1 MRRFLLVALVLVS
14 VGAGLTPATAAPAL
28 DVHRIPGVKGPVRV
42 VTDTWG
48 VPHVFATHQDDA
60 FLAQGFLAARDR
72 LFQIDLWRRRGLG
85 QLAEVLGPDYVEQ
98 DRATRLFL
106 YRGDLDREWAAYG
119 ERARGIA
126 TRFTQGINAYLDH
139 LARTPAALPEEFRR
153 LGYRPA
159 RWSPED
165 VVRIRSHGLTG
176 NLTDEVTR
184 ARIACAA
191 GAETDKLRQ
200 RLQPDRPIQSP
211 GGLDP
216 CLVPADVL
224 RVFTLATQQ
233 VSFTGGAVVAT
244 PREEVS
250 EGSNNWAIAPS
261 RTGTG
266 RAQLAN
272 DPHRAYA
279 APSLRYLS
287 HLSAPGLN
295 VIGANEPALPGV
307 SIGHNGRIAFGLTIF
322 RMDQED
328 LYVYQL
334 DPADP
339 GRYRY
344 RDGWEPI
351 KVLREKIAVAG
362 REPVEVELPFTRH
375 GPVLASGNGH
385 AFAVRSAWLEPGMA
399 PYFGSVRYMYEQDFA
414 GFKAAMRNW
423 GAPTENQVYADTS
436 GNIGWVPGGL
446 SPKRSGYDGLLPA
459 PGDGRFEWT
468 GFHTG
473 DDLPHAYNPAQGYV
487 ATANQYNLPPGF
499 PHPIGFEW
507 GLPYRHNRIT
517 EVLNA
522 DKRFTV
528 ADAQRLQNDQLS
540 IPARQLT
547 KVLATVPAADPLSG
561 KALAL
566 LRGWDAV
573 LAAESGR
580 AALFEVWLSR
590 HLNPAFAQAVAPAAA
605 PLIPVPDTRN
615 LLEAMAHP
623 EKWFGAD
630 PVVKRDKLVT
640 GTLAA
645 AWRELETL
653 LGPDPAAW
661 QWGRLQHTLFQH
673 PLSPALSP
681 ADRARFDVG
690 PFPRGGS
697 KDTVNQSSYRRTDFR
712 QTSGASF
719 RMVLDVGNWDAAR
732 AINTPGQ
739 SGVQANRHYRDLA
752 GKWRDG
758 EYFPL
763 LYSRA
768 AVERHADRIT
778 LLLP

>member
-1 MRRFLLVALVLVS
+1 MRRFLLVVLVLVTAS
-14 VGAGLTPATAAPAL
+14 AGLTPAVAAPPTA
-28 DVHRIPGVKGPVRV
+28 VHHIPGVRGPVRV

-48 VPHVFATHQDDA
+48 VPHVYATNQEDA
-60 FLAQGFLAARDR
+60 FLAQGFIAARDR

-85 QLAEVLGPDYVEQ
+85 QLAEVLGPNYVEQ
-98 DRATRLFL
+98 DRATRMFL
-106 YRGDLDREWAAYG
+106 YRGDMDREWAAYG

-126 TRFTQGINAYLDH
+126 TRFTQGINAYIEH
-139 LARTPAALPEEFRR
+139 LERTPAALPEEFRR

-159 RWSPED
+159 RWAPED
-165 VVRIRSHGLTG
+165 VVRIRSHGLTS
-176 NLTDEVTR
+176 NLGQEVTR

-191 GAETDKLRQ
+191 GLETDKLRQ
-200 RLQPDRPIQSP
+200 PLQPDRPIQPP

-216 CLVPADVL
+216 CVL
-224 RVFTLATQQ
+224 PPGVLLTFDLATRPVEFSGGQ
-233 VSFTGGAVVAT
+233 VVSVA
-244 PREEVS
+244 REEFT
-250 EGSNNWAIAPS
+250 EGSNNWAVAPS

-287 HLSAPGLN
+287 HLSAPGLD

-322 RMDQED
+322 PMDQED
-328 LYVYQL
+328 LYVYEL

-339 GRYRY
+339 TRYRY
-344 RDGWEPI
+344 KDGWEPI
-351 KVLREKIAVAG
+351 RVLRERISVAG
-362 REPVEVELPFTRH
+362 KEPVEVELPFTRH
-375 GPVLASGNGH
+375 GPVMAVKDGR

-399 PYFGSVRYMYEQDFA
+399 PYFGSVRYMYERDFA

-446 SPKRSGYDGLLPA
+446 APKRSGYDGLLPA

-473 DDLPHAYNPAQGYV
+473 DDLPHAYNPPQGFV
-487 ATANQYNLPPGF
+487 ATANQFNLPPGF

-507 GLPYRHNRIT
+507 SAPYRHQRIT
-517 EVLNA
+517 EVLGA
-522 DKRFTV
+522 DKQFTV
-528 ADAQRLQNDQLS
+528 ADGMRLQNDQLS

-547 KVLATVPAADPLSG
+547 AVLATVPGTDPLST
-561 KALAL
+561 KALTL
-566 LRGWDAV
+566 LRGWNAV
-573 LAAESGR
+573 ESKESPQ
-580 AALFEVWLSR
+580 AALFELWLAR
-590 HLNPAFAQAVAPAAA
+590 HLNPGLVRAVAPAAA
-605 PLIPVPDTRN
+605 ALIAVPDSRN
-615 LLEAMAHP
+615 VLDALSHP

-630 PVVKRDKLVT
+630 PVTKRNQLVND
-640 GTLAA
+640 TLAA
-645 AWRELETL
+645 AWKEAETL
-653 LGPDPAAW
+653 LGNDPAAW

-673 PLSPALSP
+673 ALSPTLSP

-697 KDTVNQSSYRRTDFR
+697 KDTVNASGYRRTDFR
-712 QTSGASF
+712 QTGGASF

-739 SGVQANRHYRDLA
+739 SGVQADPHYRDLA
-752 GKWRDG
+752 GKWREG

>member
-1 MRRFLLVALVLVS
+1 MLVTA
-14 VGAGLTPATAAPAL
+14 GAGLTPAVAAPPTA
-28 DVHRIPGVKGPVRV
+28 VHHIPGVRGPVRV

-48 VPHVFATHQDDA
+48 VPHVYATSQDDA
-60 FLAQGFLAARDR
+60 FLAQGFIAARDR

-85 QLAEVLGPDYVEQ
+85 QLAEVLGPNYVEQ
-98 DRATRLFL
+98 DRAARMFL
-106 YRGDLDREWAAYG
+106 YRGDMDREWAAYG

-126 TRFTQGINAYLDH
+126 TRFTQGINAYVAH
-139 LARTPAALPEEFRR
+139 LERNPAALPEEFRR

-159 RWSPED
+159 RWAPED

-184 ARIACAA
+184 SRVACAA
-191 GAETDKLRQ
+191 GLETDKLRQ
-200 RLQPDRPIQSP
+200 PLQPDRPIQPP

-216 CLVPADVL
+216 CVLPANVL
-224 RVFTLATQQ
+224 RTFELATQQ
-233 VSFTGGAVVAT
+233 VAFTGGQVVAT
-244 PREEVS
+244 AKEEFS
-250 EGSNNWAIAPS
+250 EGSNNWAVAPS

-272 DPHRAYA
+272 DPHRAYS

-287 HLSAPGLN
+287 HLSAPGLD
-295 VIGANEPALPGV
+295 VIGANEPALPGI

-339 GRYRY
+339 TRYRY
-344 RDGWEPI
+344 QDGWEPI
-351 KVLREKIAVAG
+351 RVLRERIPVAG
-362 REPVEVELPFTRH
+362 KEPVEVELPFTRH
-375 GPVLASGNGH
+375 GPVLTTAAGR
-385 AFAVRSAWLEPGMA
+385 AFAVRSGWLEPGMA
-399 PYFGSVRYMYEQDFA
+399 PYFGSVRYMYERDFA

-446 SPKRSGYDGLLPA
+446 APKRSGYDGLLPA

-473 DDLPHAYNPAQGYV
+473 DDLPHAYNPPQGFV
-487 ATANQYNLPPGF
+487 ATANQFNLPPGF

-507 GLPYRHNRIT
+507 SAPYRHQRIT
-517 EVLNA
+517 EVLAA
-522 DKRFTV
+522 DRRFSV
-528 ADAQRLQNDQLS
+528 ADAMRLQNDQLS

-547 KVLATVPAADPLSG
+547 AVLATVPGADPLAA
-561 KALAL
+561 KALTL
-566 LRGWDAV
+566 LRGWNAV
-573 LAAESGR
+573 ESKESAQ
-580 AALFEVWLSR
+580 AALFELWLAR
-590 HLNPAFAQAVAPAAA
+590 HLNPGLVRALSPAAA
-605 PLIPVPDTRN
+605 PLIAVPDSRTV
-615 LLEAMAHP
+615 LDALSHP

-630 PVVKRDKLVT
+630 PVAKRNQLVNE
-640 GTLAA
+640 TLAA
-645 AWRELETL
+645 AWREAETL
-653 LGPDPAAW
+653 LGNDPGAW
-661 QWGRLQHTLFQH
+661 QWGKLQHTLFQH
-673 PLSPALSP
+673 PLSPTLSP
-681 ADRARFDVG
+681 EERARFDVG

-697 KDTVNQSSYRRTDFR
+697 KDTVNASGYRRTDFR
-712 QTSGASF
+712 QTGGASF

-739 SGVQANRHYRDLA
+739 SGRQADPHYRDLA
-752 GKWRDG
+752 GKWREG
-758 EYFPL
+758 RYFPL

-768 AVERHADRIT
+768 AVERNADRIT